1 MLLAFAASVRA
12 EERTALTGHIP
23 AAVKRL
29 NLQPMRRLDPSTILS
44 LQIGLQ
50 VRNPEGF
57 ATQMKQL
64 YDPASP
70 QYRHWLTPDE
80 IAQSYGPTE
89 EDYQAVIAFAQA
101 NGLKVTRQQS
111 DHTLLGVSG
120 AVTDIEKM
128 LHVKMQVYQ
137 HPTEDRTFYAPDVEP
152 SFDLALPLWHI
163 SGLSDF
169 NISRPGMLA
178 GHPVNPVFTN
188 PPPNKFNMYGGS
200 GPGNSYVGND
210 FRNLYALGVSLKGSG
225 QKVGIFSELDY
236 YSSDI
241 VAYENFAGL
250 PHVPLTRVVIDEL
263 STLGT
268 NGQPDTGEC
277 SLDIEMVISMAPNL
291 SEVLVY
297 EGFGSDEVTILKT
310 MQTNNLAKQLTSSY
324 ALHDPND
331 DPIFMMMAMQGQ
343 SFFLASGDHGA
354 FYPGT
359 DHYNDDANVTIV
371 GGTSPTTYSP
381 GGAWSNEVVWQGSGG
396 GISYSDLGDYPIP
409 SWQLGVNMSLNGGS
423 TNMRNCPDVSM
434 IASENIFIVQNNGV
448 TNNNIGG
455 TSASTPL
462 WAGFTALINEQA
474 AAIGQPSVGFL
485 NPLLYA
491 IGEGANYTS
500 CFHDITV
507 GNNTSTNSPD
517 QYYATTGYDL
527 CTGWGTPIGST
538 LIYQLAPTSGSVW
551 VDFNYSASLPQS
563 GTFAHP
569 YSTLAQG
576 VSAVAVGGNIY
587 IKPGSSSET
596 MTISKSMTINAFSGP
611 ATIGK

>member
-1 MLLAFAASVRA
+1 
-12 EERTALTGHIP
+12 
-23 AAVKRL
+23 
-29 NLQPMRRLDPSTILS
+29 
-44 LQIGLQ
+44 
-50 VRNPEGF
+50 
-57 ATQMKQL
+57 
-64 YDPASP
+64 
-70 QYRHWLTPDE
+70 
-80 IAQSYGPTE
+80 
-89 EDYQAVIAFAQA
+89 
-101 NGLKVTRQQS
+101 
-111 DHTLLGVSG
+111 
-120 AVTDIEKM
+120 
-128 LHVKMQVYQ
+128 
-137 HPTEDRTFYAPDVEP
+137 
-152 SFDLALPLWHI
+152 
-163 SGLSDF
+163 
-169 NISRPGMLA
+169 
-178 GHPVNPVFTN
+178 
-188 PPPNKFNMYGGS
+188 
-200 GPGNSYVGND
+200 
-210 FRNLYALGVSLKGSG
+210 
-225 QKVGIFSELDY
+225 
-236 YSSDI
+236 
-241 VAYENFAGL
+241 
-250 PHVPLTRVVIDEL
+250 
-263 STLGT
+263 
-268 NGQPDTGEC
+268 
-277 SLDIEMVISMAPNL
+277 
-291 SEVLVY
+291 
-297 EGFGSDEVTILKT
+297 
-310 MQTNNLAKQLTSSY
+310 
-324 ALHDPND
+324 
-331 DPIFMMMAMQGQ
+331 
-343 SFFLASGDHGA
+343 
-354 FYPGT
+354 
-359 DHYNDDANVTIV
+359 
-371 GGTSPTTYSP
+371 
-381 GGAWSNEVVWQGSGG
+381 
-396 GISYSDLGDYPIP
+396 
-409 SWQLGVNMSLNGGS
+409 MSLNGGS